1 MAPAPRAAQS
11 GTASHRTTPRRQG
24 WNHASSWHW
33 PCDSPPMSTSG
44 LLFAA
49 AVGFA
54 VVACTI
60 TSTSLPSSP
69 ATESDGSADV
79 AAPDRF
85 AADCGCGSSQLN
97 HPDGLELQ
105 YSVGGEAFTPGSTC
119 SPSTKSV
126 TVSFVDRT
134 LRITRCVVGDGGGA
148 DGGTATNQV
157 TYDGPLE
164 SNAAAAAQAVLL
176 AMREVPRPTT
186 CIYDGPHYSLTTLVG
201 TSARRYE
208 FEDYN
213 CQHRTDVTYATGDVR
228 ELLRVLETNAP

>member
-1 MAPAPRAAQS
+1 M
-11 GTASHRTTPRRQG
+11 
-24 WNHASSWHW
+24 N
-33 PCDSPPMSTSG
+33 TSG

-49 AVGFA
+49 AAGFA
-54 VVACTI
+54 VVACTV
-60 TSTSLPSSP
+60 TSLPSSP
-69 ATESDGSADV
+69 ATERDGSADV
-79 AAPDRF
+79 ATPDRF
-85 AADCGCGSSQLN
+85 AADCGCGASQLN

-105 YSVGGEAFTPGSTC
+105 YAIGGEAFTPGSTC

-134 LRITRCVVGDGGGA
+134 LRITRCVGGDDGGA

-157 TYDGPLE
+157 TYDGPLS

-186 CIYDGPHYSLTTLVG
+186 CIYDGPHYSLSTVVG